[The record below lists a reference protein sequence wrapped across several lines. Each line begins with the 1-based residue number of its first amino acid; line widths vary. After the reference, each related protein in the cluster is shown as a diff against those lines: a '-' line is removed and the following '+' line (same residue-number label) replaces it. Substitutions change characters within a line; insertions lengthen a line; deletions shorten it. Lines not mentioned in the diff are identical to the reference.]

1 MIRLVKRYGSR
12 KLYDTE
18 ESRYVH
24 LEELAVWIRQGQELK
39 VVDNTT
45 GEDVTAQ
52 TLTQIISEEGRRGR
66 SALPESVLHEIIRF
80 GQHAVSEGVGR
91 LQTGVDRVVRASVDR
106 LAPLRQAR
114 EEMEQLRRRLAE
126 LENSLQEIESTRDL
140 QAAPARRS
148 AAAPKRARAAR
159 STPGKKATTNV
170 SQE

>member
-39 VVDNTT
+39 VVDNTS

-52 TLTQIISEEGRRGR
+52 TLTQIISEERRRGR

-126 LENSLQEIESTRDL
+126 LESALQEIEDKRGLAD
-140 QAAPARRS
+140 AAGRR
-148 AAAPKRARAAR
+148 PAAR
-159 STPGKKATTNV
+159 SAKAPRPTAGKRAKA
-170 SQE
+170 EG

>member
-24 LEELAVWIRQGQELK
+24 LEELAAWIRQGQELK

-91 LQTGVDRVVRASVDR
+91 LQTGVDRVMRASVDR

-114 EEMEQLRRRLAE
+114 EEMDQLRRRLAE
-126 LENSLQEIESTRDL
+126 LESSLQEIESTRDL
-140 QAAPARRS
+140 AAATARRPAAGKRAKAATPAR
-148 AAAPKRARAAR
+148 
-159 STPGKKATTNV
+159 GKKAKTDV